1 MWQIFIIK
9 FFLTK
14 KKFIFKKLKRLF
26 ETNPEIKNY
35 FEKFKHIE
43 NAALLK
49 NQILEN
55 HATAV
60 MEAIDTAITEIDDA
74 EKTHTKLKK
83 FGLEHKARGVKI
95 EHIDSMRDPFLK
107 SVEQTLG
114 DRYSDR
120 MRTIYEGFIEYLLRA
135 IKEGY
140 NS

>member
-1 MWQIFIIK
+1 MD
-9 FFLTK
+9 
-14 KKFIFKKLKRLF
+14 
-26 ETNPEIKNY
+26 
-35 FEKFKHIE
+35 
-43 NAALLK
+43 NATLAK
-49 NQILEN
+49 STVLEN
-55 HATAV
+55 HATVV

-74 EKTHTKLKK
+74 EKTHQKLKK
-83 FGLEHKARGVKI
+83 FGLEHKARGVKV
-95 EHIDSMRDPFLK
+95 EHIDGMRDPFLR